1 MEDTEENTF
10 QISSL
15 FRDKYK
21 LRLVIITV
29 LTLMI
34 LSVFINIWALVFI
47 ITFSFLNSLLL
58 SIERYV
64 SITHDLELSTFSAVM
79 MSVSFGLGWG
89 MTAAFFT
96 KFMEIMY
103 NKSMEIEDILAIT
116 SFMIAA
122 VLGFIFRDMN
132 ITEAGIVVT
141 FAVNVFNFITSSM
154 VGYYTKYELI
164 FQVMTNIVLNL
175 VLFVS
180 AAPVLLTLLSLLR

>member
-132 ITEAGIVVT
+132 ITEVGIVVT

-180 AAPVLLTLLSLLR
+180 AAPVLLTLLTLLR

>member
-1 MEDTEENTF
+1 MSIDC
-10 QISSL
+10 
-15 FRDKYK
+15 
-21 LRLVIITV
+21 
-29 LTLMI
+29 
-34 LSVFINIWALVFI
+34 
-47 ITFSFLNSLLL
+47 NSLLL

-132 ITEAGIVVT
+132 ITAVGIVVT

-180 AAPVLLTLLSLLR
+180 AAPVLLTLLTLLR

>member
-132 ITEAGIVVT
+132 ITAVGIVVT

-180 AAPVLLTLLSLLR
+180 AAPVLLTLLTLLR